1 MIEAK
6 AGTRVT
12 LLKAPTDEDWKE
24 VNRRARTTVGYTEGV
39 VPSTEW
45 RHAIL
50 RARHSPIRYLRWS
63 FLIEDVPY
71 WVACE
76 LRTHVHDMPY
86 VADFGVYIRSQR
98 NDRQDKYDRNAA
110 RQDAAVNMII
120 DCNGEQIQ
128 VLANKR
134 LCNQATAEARAV
146 VREMCDAVERAEKA
160 YIGLLVPMCGYCGG
174 ICHEMKPC
182 GRPWRIYHD

>member
-6 AGTRVT
+6 VGTRVT

-39 VPSTEW
+39 VPSIEW

-86 VADFGVYIRSQR
+86 
-98 NDRQDKYDRNAA
+98 
-110 RQDAAVNMII
+110 
-120 DCNGEQIQ
+120 
-128 VLANKR
+128 
-134 LCNQATAEARAV
+134 
-146 VREMCDAVERAEKA
+146 DAVERAEKA